1 MSALALAAITSL
13 NIHVLPPPVAPPC
26 RAGPLIP
33 TASRAAPGPYR
44 LGDLPDGQ
52 LTRLVMRTVDGCDVM
67 EVRVAGAWA
76 LERTGQ
82 SMRATPATP
91 GR

>member
-13 NIHVLPPPVAPPC
+13 AIHVLPPPVAPAC
-26 RAGPLIP
+26 KADPLTP
-33 TASRAAPGPYR
+33 TVSRTTPGPYR

-76 LERTGQ
+76 LKRTGQ
-82 SMRATPATP
+82 SMRPTPATP